1 MTSPTVES
9 EADGTTFPWTDKTPA
24 DLQKDIVI
32 SNGKFTGEVYFIEG
46 GISPSGYLSG
56 DGYFLAVKF
65 TDIDEAATSVK
76 VGLTP
81 SAGSG
86 LVEIIDDPD
95 KNGVFKITNKN
106 QKFTVVSSN
115 DETSTTDYYDLSTLT
130 YTTKTEDE
138 GV

>member
-1 MTSPTVES
+1 M
-9 EADGTTFPWTDKTPA
+9 
-24 DLQKDIVI
+24 QKDIVI

-130 YTTKTEDE
+130 YTTKEDE